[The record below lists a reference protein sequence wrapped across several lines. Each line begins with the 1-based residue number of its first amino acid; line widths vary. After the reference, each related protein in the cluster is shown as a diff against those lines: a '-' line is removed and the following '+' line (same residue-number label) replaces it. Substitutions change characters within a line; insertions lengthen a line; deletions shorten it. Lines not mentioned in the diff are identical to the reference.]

1 METVKLTYCV
11 PVHEA
16 PDRCSHLTGKEDHQ
30 KEEKLQKEKGKK
42 NMITDFIYRCGFWRW
57 LVI

>member
-42 NMITDFIYRCGFWRW
+42 HDYS
-57 LVI
+57 LHL

>member
-42 NMITDFIYRCGFWRW
+42 TWLQSSFIDVAFDDD
-57 LVI
+57 L

>member
-1 METVKLTYCV
+1 METRIKVTHCV

-30 KEEKLQKEKGKK
+30 KEEKLQQKEKK
-42 NMITDFIYRCGFWRW
+42 TWLQSSFIDVAFGYD
-57 LVI
+57 L